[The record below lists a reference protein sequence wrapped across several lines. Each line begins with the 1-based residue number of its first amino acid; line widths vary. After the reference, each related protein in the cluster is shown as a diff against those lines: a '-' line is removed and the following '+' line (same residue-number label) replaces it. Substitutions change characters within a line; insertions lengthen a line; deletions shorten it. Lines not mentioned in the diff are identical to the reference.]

1 MFDNLPTYLSE
12 EGSEDE
18 LPQVQLGNNHDMN
31 ENETTANT
39 DHDQSRFAQSC
50 PQHVSI
56 INNSSSKDTATNSSI
71 DNHPNLDNAG
81 ETGHQITID
90 ITLD

>member
-1 MFDNLPTYLSE
+1 MDE
-12 EGSEDE
+12 EDSEDE
-18 LPQVQLGNNHDMN
+18 LPQVELGNNHDMN
-31 ENETTANT
+31 ENATTANT
-39 DHDQSRFAQSC
+39 DDDQSQFAQSC
-50 PQHVSI
+50 PHHVSI

-90 ITLD
+90 INLD